1 MKSNIT
7 SKIIPFFYFIFGITF
22 IFLPVLPLSDL
33 ITEIDTIESN
43 NVLEA
48 VLRGVGILFL
58 SFAILIYRIFIVSP
72 SLYKLLNS
80 TFIFIFTFLSII
92 GPIIYLGASS
102 NPIELLLFSGVNIA
116 IVFFFFVERKE

>member
-33 ITEIDTIESN
+33 ITATDTIQSN

-48 VLRGVGILFL
+48 VLRGVGILKIC
-58 SFAILIYRIFIVSP
+58 FAILIYRIFIVSP
-72 SLYKLLNS
+72 VIYRSLNS
-80 TFIFIFTFLSII
+80 TFILIFILLAII
-92 GPIIYLGASS
+92 GPLIYLGIPS
-102 NPIELLLFSGVNIA
+102 NPIELLLFSVVNIS
-116 IVFFFFVERKE
+116 IVCFFFVERKE